1 MAQHLN
7 NYERIIMS
15 TEKQFNFLNFFY
27 GLGAT
32 VILIAAMFKFLG
44 WPYANYI
51 FIGGI
56 AVEAIVFLT
65 SAFDWSTNKKDYN
78 WEKVFPQLDEE
89 GRETY
94 NVASTAIAEGTQQ
107 QQVKQIMET
116 IVTLNSSVTELNKAT
131 QKLTKSVEMM
141 EDNYES
147 VTNSTKKYQ
156 EEIDNLRT
164 KISSANEQL
173 KGFDQFNYNK

>member
-1 MAQHLN
+1 
-7 NYERIIMS
+7 MS

-56 AVEAIVFLT
+56 VVEAIVFLI
-65 SAFDWSTNKKDYN
+65 SAFDWSSNKKDYN
-78 WEKVFPQLDEE
+78 WARVFPQLDEE
-89 GRETY
+89 GAATY
-94 NVASTAIAEGTQQ
+94 GSPSTALAEGTQH
-107 QQVKQIMET
+107 QQVQQIMDS

-141 EDNYES
+141 EDNYDT
-147 VTNSTKKYQ
+147 VTESTKKYQ
-156 EEIDNLRT
+156 EEIDSLRT

-173 KGFDQFNYNK
+173 KGFEKFNYNT

>member
-1 MAQHLN
+1 
-7 NYERIIMS
+7 MS
-15 TEKQFNFLNFFY
+15 SEKQFNLLNFFY

-51 FIGGI
+51 FIAGI
-56 AVEAIVFLT
+56 AVEAIVFLI
-65 SAFDWSTNKKDYN
+65 SAFDWNDDKKNYN

-89 GRETY
+89 GNEQ
-94 NVASTAIAEGTQQ
+94 ASNAGSIALAEGTQQ

-116 IVTLNSSVTELNKAT
+116 IMVLNSSVTELNNAT
-131 QKLTKSVEMM
+131 QKLTKSVEVM
-141 EDNYES
+141 EENYETVS
-147 VTNSTKKYQ
+147 ESTKKYQ
-156 EEIDNLRT
+156 QQIDSLRN

-173 KGFDQFNYNK
+173 KSFDKFNYNK

>member
-1 MAQHLN
+1 MAHDLIILT
-7 NYERIIMS
+7 RIIMS

-56 AVEAIVFLT
+56 AVEAIVFLI
-65 SAFDWSTNKKDYN
+65 SAFDWSSDSKSYN

-89 GRETY
+89 GSENY
-94 NVASTAIAEGTQQ
+94 GAASTALAEGTQQ
-107 QQVKQIMET
+107 QQVQKIMET
-116 IVTLNSSVTELNKAT
+116 IGTLNNSVTELNKAT
-131 QKLTKSVEMM
+131 LKLTKSVEMM
-141 EDNYES
+141 EDNYET
-147 VTNSTKKYQ
+147 VTASTKKYQ
-156 EEIDNLRT
+156 EEIDSLRT

-173 KGFDQFNYNK
+173 KGFDKFNYNK